1 MMVRHPGMQILSS
14 FMYDRNDRYYSM
26 SLGEPGVVVPWP
38 VDFPT
43 ELIFAIFKYLSQA
56 ELANACLVS
65 KSCMVLVVNS
75 G

>member
-1 MMVRHPGMQILSS
+1 MMVRHPGMQILSC
-14 FMYDRNDRYYSM
+14 FMYDRNDRCSV

-43 ELIFAIFKYLSQA
+43 ELVFAIFKYLSQA

-65 KSCMVLVVNS
+65 KYCMVLLVSS